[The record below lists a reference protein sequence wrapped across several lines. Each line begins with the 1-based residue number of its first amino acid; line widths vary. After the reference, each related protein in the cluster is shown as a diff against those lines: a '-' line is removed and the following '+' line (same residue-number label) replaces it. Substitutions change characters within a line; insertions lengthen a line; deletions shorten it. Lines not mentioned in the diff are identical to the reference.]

1 MPHNKRVLKIALY
14 RILGNDLP
22 PRHKKGQT
30 YDNLKFT
37 LENEPVFTNCQKKWI
52 INRIVDSFMEQKIT
66 KLLERH
72 KQTYL
77 RIPFE
82 FKEYKTC
89 SARWADDYRVV
100 RRLYSELD
108 PIRYKKIIYVM
119 NNNGARNIALKDGR
133 RIADWILPFDG
144 NCFFTEEG
152 WKAVASKLAVQTRE
166 DKCFV
171 VPMYRLTG
179 NKQCFN
185 FKPKGLTENEPQIIF
200 GRDSKIHF
208 DESLRYGAFPK
219 VTMLQKLRFKS
230 QCTAYGFIITDPKYR
245 CGYVL
250 RLFSGVR
257 EGERGVYARIFLREK
272 AIDLILRKLDG
283 SRYIQ

>member
-37 LENEPVFTNCQKKWI
+37 LENEPVFTNCQKRWI

-66 KLLERH
+66 KLLEKH

-82 FKEYKTC
+82 FKEYK
-89 SARWADDYRVV
+89 AYNAKR
-100 RRLYSELD
+100 SEFGS
-108 PIRYKKIIYVM
+108 IRYKKIIYVM
-119 NNNGARNIALKDGR
+119 NNNGARNIALRDGR

-152 WKAVASKLAVQTRE
+152 WKAVESKLAVQTRE

-171 VPMYRLTG
+171 VPMYRLTN

-185 FKPKGLTENEPQIIF
+185 FKPKGLIENEPQIIF

-219 VTMLQKLRFKS
+219 VTLLQKLRFKS
-230 QCTAYGFIITDPKYR
+230 QCTVYGFIITDPKYR

-272 AIDLILRKLDG
+272 AIDLMLRKLDQG
-283 SRYIQ
+283 LIFELNYS